1 MNMRVD
7 STAFTDDPRAR
18 ARFLETK
25 KKAKEFLRQRRGYKR
40 PDFNRMILDLRNLGW
55 SHEK

>member
-1 MNMRVD
+1 MRVD

-18 ARFLETK
+18 ARFIESR
-25 KKAKEFLRQRRGYKR
+25 KKAKGFLLKRRGYKR

-55 SHEK
+55 S